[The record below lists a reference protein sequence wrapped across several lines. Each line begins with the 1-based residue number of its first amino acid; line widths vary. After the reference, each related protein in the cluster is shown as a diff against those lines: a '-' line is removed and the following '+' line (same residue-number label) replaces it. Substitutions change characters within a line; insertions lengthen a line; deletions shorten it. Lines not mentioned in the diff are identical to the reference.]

1 MKTFKDLI
9 FTEHSISTIEKDA
22 KQAVLEFDNGRGI
35 SVVTGAKFFRTT
47 EASPYEVGFF
57 KKDGSLGVVHI
68 LSSTNVLLNENSKYA
83 EVEKCCNEEDVNL
96 IMKHI
101 QNI

>member
-9 FTEHSISTIEKDA
+9 FKEHSISTIHKDA
-22 KQAVLEFDNGRGI
+22 KQAVLEFDNGRSI
-35 SVVTGAKFFRTT
+35 SVVTGAKFFRTS

-57 KKDGSLGVVHI
+57 KKDGSLGVVNI
-68 LSSTNVLLNENSKYA
+68 LSTTNVLLNENSDYND
-83 EVEKCCNEEDVNL
+83 VEGYCTEEDVNL

>member
-22 KQAVLEFDNGRGI
+22 KQAVLEFDNGRGV
-35 SVVTGAKFFRTT
+35 SVVTGAKFFKTS
-47 EASPYEVGFF
+47 EASPYEVGFLR
-57 KKDGSLGVVHI
+57 KDGNLGVVRV
-68 LSSTNVLLNENSKYA
+68 LSSTNVLLNENSEYND
-83 EVEKCCNEEDVNL
+83 VEGYCNEEDVNL

-101 QNI
+101 QNM

>member
-9 FTEHSISTIEKDA
+9 FKAHSISTIEKDA
-22 KQAVLEFDNGRGI
+22 KQAVLEFDNGRSI
-35 SVVTGAKFFRTT
+35 SVVTGGKFFRTS

-57 KKDGSLGVVHI
+57 KKDGSLGVVNI
-68 LSSTNVLLNENSKYA
+68 LSTTNVLLNENSDYND
-83 EVEKCCNEEDVNL
+83 VEGYCNEEDVNL

>member
-9 FTEHSISTIEKDA
+9 FTEHSISTIHKDA
-22 KQAVLEFDNGRGI
+22 KQAVLAFDNGRSI

-68 LSSTNVLLNENSKYA
+68 LSSTNVLLNENSEYA
-83 EVEKCCNEEDVNL
+83 EIEGYCNEEDVNL

>member
-9 FTEHSISTIEKDA
+9 FTEHSISTIHKDA
-22 KQAVLEFDNGRGI
+22 KQAVLEFDNGRSI
-35 SVVTGAKFFRTT
+35 SVVTGAKFFRTS

-57 KKDGSLGVVHI
+57 KG
-68 LSSTNVLLNENSKYA
+68 Y
-83 EVEKCCNEEDVNL
+83 CNEEDVNL

>member
-9 FTEHSISTIEKDA
+9 FTEHSISSIEKGA
-22 KQAVLEFDNGRGI
+22 KQAVLAFDNGRSI
-35 SVVTGAKFFRTT
+35 SVGTGAKLFRTS
-47 EASPYEVGFF
+47 EDRPYEVGFF

-68 LSSTNVLLNENSKYA
+68 LSSTNVLLNENSEYA